1 MERVFYWSNIHKVEK
16 DKQPD
21 DKKLKGD
28 LLLEVQTTTSELKK
42 YKQIMNKNQQT
53 ILQWLLQHKLR
64 PDSVSENPL
73 QAKLLELCSSQS
85 EVWIQQVNAALD
97 SYLTNKAAIK
107 QLGEDLVIF
116 GGAADSSDSNQVVS
130 SSLLSVIKDFIAM
143 LNP

>member
-53 ILQWLLQHKLR
+53 IL
-64 PDSVSENPL
+64 
-73 QAKLLELCSSQS
+73 
-85 EVWIQQVNAALD
+85 
-97 SYLTNKAAIK
+97 
-107 QLGEDLVIF
+107 
-116 GGAADSSDSNQVVS
+116 
-130 SSLLSVIKDFIAM
+130 
-143 LNP
+143 

>member
-1 MERVFYWSNIHKVEK
+1 
-16 DKQPD
+16 
-21 DKKLKGD
+21 
-28 LLLEVQTTTSELKK
+28 
-42 YKQIMNKNQQT
+42 
-53 ILQWLLQHKLR
+53 
-64 PDSVSENPL
+64 
-73 QAKLLELCSSQS
+73 
-85 EVWIQQVNAALD
+85 LD